1 MNGVPRHMAYYTGV
15 TLKNRMK
22 KLKERLKREVPDVNQ
37 RAAVKA
43 ILEEYSILYLMK
55 FSKEEHPN
63 ESQ

>member
-1 MNGVPRHMAYYTGV
+1 MNGVPRYMAYYSGV

-22 KLKERLKREVPDVNQ
+22 KLKDRLKREVPDNNQ

-55 FSKEEHPN
+55 FTKED
-63 ESQ
+63 